1 MMKLKCLGN
10 AAGTLL
16 FLTLSMASV
25 ANGDKVATTPPV
37 VPTPGGIRNQ
47 TDATVRTSFL
57 DLHPEG
63 GLLSPGSRVRR
74 AWGSRLAVGD
84 SPSASATTFFQRWSV
99 LWNVAPTDLQ
109 PIGPFENGIHVV
121 ELPNEDAKVGNL
133 NAVYFT
139 QTAANVPVYRAFG
152 WAITRDDADF
162 PVVLAGGTLRSV
174 GNIANQIT
182 GLSLDTS
189 KLDAG
194 VFMRNVMPQFT
205 TIPRVTSPRYV
216 VWAGIDDNIQPARLG
231 VQFIAETHG
240 GPNDPNQQSFEYIV
254 DPTDGTILYQ
264 ENRILH
270 AVVTGTV
277 SGMVTDGKRADVC
290 DPEAS
295 KRLPYTAV
303 AIGSSTVYGDSNGNF
318 TSGSISGSVVVRP
331 SIANGKYF
339 RVANSDSTTLTVASQ
354 TVSSGSTTFTFNPVP
369 TELDTAQTNAY
380 YQANIVR
387 DFTLRIA
394 PNFPTIAT
402 QTGFGVNVNLAGI
415 CNAYYD
421 GISINFF
428 KAGGGCANT
437 SFSGVVHHEYGHHIV
452 NCGGSGQ
459 DAFGEGFGDV
469 MAVLILD
476 DPKLGAGF
484 QSCSTGLRNAANN
497 CQYSASGC
505 SSCGSEMH
513 DCGQLLSGIV
523 WDLRQLYGARFASTA
538 IDKVAALA
546 INEVMLHSGQSDIAD
561 DIRIDYLTLDDNNGN
576 LSDGTPNS
584 DLINQAF
591 GRHGLAGLTVPA
603 NLLASDGTFTDRVQL
618 TWSASTNTTSY
629 KILRSIGSG
638 ASAQIGTST
647 TTTFDDMTATPGT
660 VYSYT
665 VKSSNSF
672 GDSAASVANTGFVAL
687 TNGPTNL
694 IASDGA
700 FADKVALT
708 WNAVANSTGY
718 KVKRWLLNGSVSG
731 TGSGF
736 SIPDNSTNTSVI
748 TLAASNTA
756 LVSSLVIQL
765 NSFTHTYQGDL
776 TLKLTHNGI
785 TCILAQ
791 NCNSSMDLS
800 GTYVIDDAASA
811 LLCQQTATGGTYRPS
826 NSLTSAFANQQIAGD
841 WTLSITDSANVDTGA
856 ISSWGMTVNSVF
868 SPTQIGTSAS
878 TLFADTTA
886 TVATIYSYS
895 VVAIVANA
903 DTSASNTENGWRNI
917 SAPTSVAATDGT
929 LLDKVEITWGAVSG
943 ASGYKILRAIGS
955 GATAQIG
962 TSSGT
967 NFSDTSASPSTVYTY
982 SVMSVGALGDGLVS
996 ATNTGFR
1003 GSLAAPTNVA
1013 ASNDIYT
1020 DKILLTWSAAQ
1031 GASSYKILRGDSVA
1045 TLAEIAS
1052 TTATSYADLTAV
1064 AGTTYTYAVQSVSAV
1079 SFSALSNSVTG
1090 LRSLPPVLTLL
1101 ASDGDYAD
1109 KVNLSWNAVTNA
1121 ASYRVYRTDSSS
1133 FKSGT
1138 GSGFNIADF
1147 STSSSTIHIDAPAS
1161 AVSSLVKVTLTNLYH
1176 TWQGDLVLTLRHGA
1190 QQCVL
1195 ASGCN
1200 GGTDLNGTY
1209 ILSDSFSAGLCAQ
1222 TGIGGEFKPSNA
1234 LRSTFASD
1242 TANGDWTLVL
1252 SDTAGGDVG
1261 SLQSWSIQ
1269 ITSVSEPALIAT
1281 IANTTYGDTSAVA
1294 STLYT
1299 YKVDAVTSANAVI
1312 VSGSDTG
1319 WRNMLGPTGLTASDG
1334 FYNDRV
1340 IADWTAMS
1348 GAASYKIF
1356 RWVAGGSPVQIGTS
1370 VTNTY
1375 VDATAIAGG
1384 RYLYCVKA
1392 VMPMGDTAASTSDE
1406 GYAAIGTP
1414 AILVASDG
1422 AHTNRVALT
1431 WGATAGA
1438 SSYKVYR
1445 AQVSSEV
1452 TTSGTGMNLPDVSAV
1467 SATLNVV
1474 PADSTARV
1482 GAVTVSITNFRHT
1495 YQADLIV
1502 TLSHKGKSCVLFSG
1516 CNGGTDINGNY
1527 VLDDTATSVMCSQ
1540 LVTGGRYKPSNSLQ
1554 SAFVNEVA
1562 AGAWTL
1568 TVQDT
1573 ASADVGSIGTWA
1585 VNISTMGALASIATP
1600 TTNSYSDST
1609 AVAGVLYVYRVCA
1622 IIGGSETGFSNFDT
1636 GYSGSRSNFTGAGDG
1651 SNGEVV
1657 SGGATTSGEISMSGR
1672 GRWLAATRAG
1682 RRLAANG
1689 EVQPVEID
1697 SAMLFEPI
1705 SGSDP
1710 AWTIDCAT
1718 ETQESAA
1725 NLIALGSQDIDD
1737 DGEPDLCQREFGDF
1751 DFNGV
1756 VDSIDLSLL
1765 LVSLGD
1771 RDPAFGDLN
1780 HDGMIDQTDVI
1791 ILGVW
1796 IEADAQSL
1804 QTK

>member
-1 MMKLKCLGN
+1 M
-10 AAGTLL
+10 
-16 FLTLSMASV
+16 
-25 ANGDKVATTPPV
+25 
-37 VPTPGGIRNQ
+37 
-47 TDATVRTSFL
+47 
-57 DLHPEG
+57 
-63 GLLSPGSRVRR
+63 
-74 AWGSRLAVGD
+74 
-84 SPSASATTFFQRWSV
+84 
-99 LWNVAPTDLQ
+99 
-109 PIGPFENGIHVV
+109 
-121 ELPNEDAKVGNL
+121 
-133 NAVYFT
+133 
-139 QTAANVPVYRAFG
+139 
-152 WAITRDDADF
+152 
-162 PVVLAGGTLRSV
+162 
-174 GNIANQIT
+174 
-182 GLSLDTS
+182 
-189 KLDAG
+189 
-194 VFMRNVMPQFT
+194 
-205 TIPRVTSPRYV
+205 

-240 GPNDPNQQSFEYIV
+240 GPDEPNQQSFEYIV

-277 SGMVTDGKRADVC
+277 SGMVTNGKRADAC
-290 DPEAS
+290 DLEAL
-295 KRLPYTAV
+295 KRLPYTGV

-318 TSGSISGSVVVRP
+318 TSGSISGSVAVQP

-339 RVANSDSTTLTVASQ
+339 RVTNSGSTTLSVASQ

-369 TELDTAQTNAY
+369 TELQTAQTNAY

-402 QTGFGVNVNLAGI
+402 QTGFAVNVNLGGT
-415 CNAYYD
+415 CNAFYN
-421 GISINFF
+421 GSSINFY
-428 KAGGGCANT
+428 KSGGGCNNT
-437 SFSGVVHHEYGHHIV
+437 SFSGVVHHEYGHHMV
-452 NCGGSGQ
+452 RCGGSGQ

-476 DPKLGAGF
+476 DPMLGAGF

-497 CQYSASGC
+497 CQYSGSSC
-505 SSCGSEMH
+505 SSCGSEIH
-513 DCGQLLSGIV
+513 SCGQLLSGIV

-546 INEVMLHSGQSDIAD
+546 INEVMLHSGQSDIAE

-576 LSDGTPNS
+576 LGDGTPNS
-584 DLINQAF
+584 DLINEAF
-591 GRHGLAGLTVPA
+591 GRHGLAGVAVPA
-603 NLLASDGTFTDRVQL
+603 NLLASDGTYTDRVRL
-618 TWSASTNTTSY
+618 TWSASTSATSY
-629 KILRSIGSG
+629 KISRSIGGG

-660 VYSYT
+660 VYNYT
-665 VKSSNSF
+665 VKAANSF
-672 GDSAASVANTGFVAL
+672 GDSAASVANTGYVAA

-694 IASDGA
+694 IASDGG

-708 WNAVANSTGY
+708 WNVVANATGY
-718 KVKRWLLNGSVSG
+718 KVRRWLPSALVSG

-736 SIPDNSTNTSVI
+736 SISDNSTKTSVI
-748 TLAASNTA
+748 SLAAPTTA
-756 LVSSLVIQL
+756 LVSSVVIKL
-765 NSFTHTYQGDL
+765 NSCTHTYQDDL

-791 NCNSSMDLS
+791 NCNSSTDLN
-800 GTYVIDDAASA
+800 GTYVIDDAAGT
-811 LLCQQTATGGTYRPS
+811 LFCQQPATGGTYRPS
-826 NSLTSAFANQQIAGD
+826 NSLTSAFANQPLTGD
-841 WTLSITDSANVDTGA
+841 WSLTIQDSFSQDTGA
-856 ISSWGMTVNSVF
+856 ISSWGITVNSVV
-868 SPTQIGTSAS
+868 SPEQIGTSTS
-878 TLFADTTA
+878 NSFADTTA
-886 TVATIYSYS
+886 TVATVFSYS
-895 VVAIVANA
+895 VVATVANA
-903 DTSASNTENGWRNI
+903 DTASSNIDSGWKNI

-955 GATAQIG
+955 GTTTQIG

-967 NFSDTSASPSTVYTY
+967 NFSDTSATPSTVYTY

-1003 GSLAAPTNVA
+1003 GSLTAPTNVV
-1013 ASNDIYT
+1013 ASNGVYT
-1020 DKILLTWSAAQ
+1020 DKVLLTWSAAQ

-1045 TLAEIAS
+1045 TLSEIAS

-1064 AGTTYTYAVQSVSAV
+1064 AGTTYTYVVQSISSVGVSAQ
-1079 SFSALSNSVTG
+1079 SNPVTG
-1090 LRSLPPVLTLL
+1090 MRLLLPVLTLL

-1133 FKSGT
+1133 SKSGT
-1138 GSGFNIADF
+1138 GSGFNISDY
-1147 STSSSTIHIDAPAS
+1147 STSSSTIRINAPATD
-1161 AVSSLVKVTLTNLYH
+1161 VSSLVKVTLTNLYH

-1200 GGTDLNGTY
+1200 GSTDLNGTY
-1209 ILSDSFSAGLCAQ
+1209 ILSDSFTAAFCAQ
-1222 TGIGGEFKPSNA
+1222 AGSGGEFKPANA
-1234 LRSTFASD
+1234 LQSKFASD

-1269 ITSVSEPALIAT
+1269 ITSVPVPVLIAT

-1299 YKVDAVTSANAVI
+1299 YRVEAVTSANAAI

-1319 WRNMLGPTGLTASDG
+1319 WRNQLGPTGLTASDG
-1334 FYNDRV
+1334 VYKDRV
-1340 IADWTAMS
+1340 SAQWTAMS

-1356 RWVAGGSPVQIGTS
+1356 RWVEGGSPVQIGTS

-1392 VMPMGDTAASTSDE
+1392 VMPMGDTVASASDE
-1406 GYAAIGTP
+1406 GYSAIGTP

-1422 AHTNRVALT
+1422 AYTNRVALT

-1452 TTSGTGMNLPDVSAV
+1452 ATSGPGMNLPDVSAV

-1474 PADSTARV
+1474 PTDSTARV
-1482 GAVTVSITNFRHT
+1482 GAVTVSINNFRHT
-1495 YQADLIV
+1495 YQSDLIV
-1502 TLSHKGKSCVLFSG
+1502 TLSHEGKSCVLFSG
-1516 CNGGTDINGNY
+1516 CNGGTDMNGNY
-1527 VLDDTATSVMCSQ
+1527 VLDDTATSLMCSQ
-1540 LVTGGRYKPSNSLQ
+1540 LATGGRYKPSNSLQ
-1554 SAFVNEVA
+1554 SAFVNAAA

-1585 VNISTMGALASIATP
+1585 VNISTTSALASIATA

-1609 AVAGVLYVYRVCA
+1609 AVAGVLYVYGVRA
-1622 IIGGSETGFSNFDT
+1622 IIGGSESGFSNFDT
-1636 GYSGSRSNFTGAGDG
+1636 GYSGSRSKFTGDGDG
-1651 SNGEVV
+1651 S
-1657 SGGATTSGEISMSGR
+1657 A
-1672 GRWLAATRAG
+1672 
-1682 RRLAANG
+1682 
-1689 EVQPVEID
+1689 
-1697 SAMLFEPI
+1697 
-1705 SGSDP
+1705 
-1710 AWTIDCAT
+1710 
-1718 ETQESAA
+1718 
-1725 NLIALGSQDIDD
+1725 
-1737 DGEPDLCQREFGDF
+1737 
-1751 DFNGV
+1751 
-1756 VDSIDLSLL
+1756 
-1765 LVSLGD
+1765 
-1771 RDPAFGDLN
+1771 
-1780 HDGMIDQTDVI
+1780 
-1791 ILGVW
+1791 
-1796 IEADAQSL
+1796 
-1804 QTK
+1804 

>member
-1 MMKLKCLGN
+1 MMKLKWLGN

-16 FLTLSMASV
+16 FLTLSIASV
-25 ANGDKVATTPPV
+25 ANGDKAVATPPV

-109 PIGPFENGIHVV
+109 PIGPFENGTHVV

-194 VFMRNVMPQFT
+194 IFMQNVMPQFT
-205 TIPRVTSPRYV
+205 NIPRVTSPRYV

-240 GPNDPNQQSFEYIV
+240 GPDEPNQQSFEYIV

-277 SGMVTDGKRADVC
+277 SGMVTNGKRADVC
-290 DPEAS
+290 DPETS
-295 KRLPYTAV
+295 KRLPYTGV

-318 TSGSISGSVVVRP
+318 TSGSISGSVAVQP

-339 RVANSDSTTLTVASQ
+339 RVTNSGSTTLSVASQ

-369 TELDTAQTNAY
+369 TELQTAQTNAY

-402 QTGFGVNVNLAGI
+402 QTGFAVNVNLGGT
-415 CNAYYD
+415 CNAFYN
-421 GISINFF
+421 GSSINFY
-428 KAGGGCANT
+428 KSGGGCNNT
-437 SFSGVVHHEYGHHIV
+437 SFSGVVHHEYGHHMV
-452 NCGGSGQ
+452 RCGGSGQ
-459 DAFGEGFGDV
+459 GSYGEGFGDV

-476 DPKLGAGF
+476 DPMLGAGF

-497 CQYSASGC
+497 CQYSGSSC
-505 SSCGSEMH
+505 SSCGSEIH
-513 DCGQLLSGIV
+513 SCGQLLSGIV

-546 INEVMLHSGQSDIAD
+546 INEVMLHSGQSDIAE

-576 LSDGTPNS
+576 LGDGTPNS
-584 DLINQAF
+584 DLINEAF
-591 GRHGLAGLTVPA
+591 GRHGLAGVAVPA
-603 NLLASDGTFTDRVQL
+603 NLLASDGTYTDRVRL
-618 TWSASTNTTSY
+618 TWSASTSATSY
-629 KILRSIGSG
+629 KISRSIGGG

-660 VYSYT
+660 VYNYT
-665 VKSSNSF
+665 VKASNSF
-672 GDSAASVANTGFVAL
+672 GDSAASVANTGYVAA

-694 IASDGA
+694 IASDGG

-708 WNAVANSTGY
+708 WNVVANATGY
-718 KVKRWLLNGSVSG
+718 KVRRWLPSALVSG

-736 SIPDNSTNTSVI
+736 SISDNSTKTSVI
-748 TLAASNTA
+748 SLAAPTTA
-756 LVSSLVIQL
+756 LVSSVVIKL
-765 NSFTHTYQGDL
+765 NSCTHTYQDDL

-791 NCNSSMDLS
+791 NCNSSTDLN
-800 GTYVIDDAASA
+800 GTYVIDDAAGT
-811 LLCQQTATGGTYRPS
+811 LFCQQPATGGTYRPS
-826 NSLTSAFANQQIAGD
+826 NSLTSAFANQPLTGD
-841 WTLSITDSANVDTGA
+841 WSLTIQDSFSQDTGA
-856 ISSWGMTVNSVF
+856 ISSWGITVNSVV
-868 SPTQIGTSAS
+868 SPEQIGTSTS
-878 TLFADTTA
+878 NSFADTTA
-886 TVATIYSYS
+886 TVATVFSYS
-895 VVAIVANA
+895 VVATVANA
-903 DTSASNTENGWRNI
+903 DTASSNIDSGWKNI

-955 GATAQIG
+955 GTTTQIG

-967 NFSDTSASPSTVYTY
+967 NFSDTSATPSTVYTY

-1003 GSLAAPTNVA
+1003 GSLTAPTNVV
-1013 ASNDIYT
+1013 ASNGVYT
-1020 DKILLTWSAAQ
+1020 DKVLLTWSAAQ

-1045 TLAEIAS
+1045 TLSEIAS

-1064 AGTTYTYAVQSVSAV
+1064 AGTTYTYVVQSISSVGVSAQ
-1079 SFSALSNSVTG
+1079 SNPVTG
-1090 LRSLPPVLTLL
+1090 MRLLLPVLTLL

-1121 ASYRVYRTDSSS
+1121 VSYRVYRTDSSS
-1133 FKSGT
+1133 SKSGT
-1138 GSGFNIADF
+1138 GSGFNISDY
-1147 STSSSTIHIDAPAS
+1147 STSSSTIRINAPATD
-1161 AVSSLVKVTLTNLYH
+1161 VSSLVKVTLTNLYH

-1200 GGTDLNGTY
+1200 GSTDLNGTY
-1209 ILSDSFSAGLCAQ
+1209 ILSDSFTAAFCAQ
-1222 TGIGGEFKPSNA
+1222 AGSGGEFKPANA
-1234 LRSTFASD
+1234 LQSKFASD

-1269 ITSVSEPALIAT
+1269 ITSVPVPVLIAT

-1299 YKVDAVTSANAVI
+1299 YRVEAVTSANAAI

-1319 WRNMLGPTGLTASDG
+1319 WRTLLGPTGLTASDG
-1334 FYNDRV
+1334 VYNDRV
-1340 IADWTAMS
+1340 SAQWTAMS

-1356 RWVAGGSPVQIGTS
+1356 RWLEGGSPVQIGTS
-1370 VTNTY
+1370 VTNSY

-1392 VMPMGDTAASTSDE
+1392 VMPMGDTLASASDE
-1406 GYAAIGTP
+1406 GYSAIGTP

-1422 AHTNRVALT
+1422 AYTNRVALT

-1452 TTSGTGMNLPDVSAV
+1452 ATSGPGMNLPDVSAV

-1474 PADSTARV
+1474 PTDSTARV
-1482 GAVTVSITNFRHT
+1482 GAVTVSINNFRHT
-1495 YQADLIV
+1495 YQSDLIV
-1502 TLSHKGKSCVLFSG
+1502 TLSHEGKSCVLFSG

-1527 VLDDTATSVMCSQ
+1527 VLDDTATSLMCSQ
-1540 LVTGGRYKPSNSLQ
+1540 LATGGRYKPSNSLQ
-1554 SAFVNEVA
+1554 SAFVNAAA

-1585 VNISTMGALASIATP
+1585 VNISTTSALASIATA

-1609 AVAGVLYVYRVCA
+1609 AVAGVLYVYGVRA
-1622 IIGGSETGFSNFDT
+1622 IIGGSESGFSNFDT
-1636 GYSGSRSNFTGAGDG
+1636 GYSGSRSKFTGDGDG
-1651 SNGEVV
+1651 SDGEVV
-1657 SGGATTSGEISMSGR
+1657 SGGATTSGGISMSGR
-1672 GRWLAATRAG
+1672 GRWLAASRAG

-1697 SAMLFEPI
+1697 SAMFFEPI

-1756 VDSIDLSLL
+1756 VDSVDLSLL

-1771 RDPAFGDLN
+1771 MDLVFGDLN
-1780 HDGMIDQTDVI
+1780 HDGMIDQTDVM
-1791 ILGVW
+1791 ILVQWMGD
-1796 IEADAQSL
+1796 DAQTL
-1804 QTK
+1804 

>member
-109 PIGPFENGIHVV
+109 PIGPFENGTHVV

-194 VFMRNVMPQFT
+194 IFMQNVMPQFT

-240 GPNDPNQQSFEYIV
+240 GPDEPNQQSFEYIV

-277 SGMVTDGKRADVC
+277 SGMVTNGKRADVC
-290 DPEAS
+290 DPETS
-295 KRLPYTAV
+295 KRLPYTGV

-318 TSGSISGSVVVRP
+318 TSGSISGSVAVQP

-339 RVANSDSTTLTVASQ
+339 RVTNSGSTTLSVASQ

-369 TELDTAQTNAY
+369 TELQTAQTNAY

-402 QTGFGVNVNLAGI
+402 QTGFAVNVNLGGT
-415 CNAYYD
+415 CNAFYN
-421 GISINFF
+421 GSSINFY
-428 KAGGGCANT
+428 KSGGGCNNT
-437 SFSGVVHHEYGHHIV
+437 SFSGVVHHEYGHHMV
-452 NCGGSGQ
+452 RCGGSGQ

-476 DPKLGAGF
+476 DPMLGAGF
-484 QSCSTGLRNAANN
+484 QSCSTGIRNAANN
-497 CQYSASGC
+497 CQYSGSSC
-505 SSCGSEMH
+505 SSCGSEIH
-513 DCGQLLSGIV
+513 SCGQLLSGIV
-523 WDLRQLYGARFASTA
+523 WDLRQLYAARFASTA

-546 INEVMLHSGQSDIAD
+546 INEVMLHSGQSDIAE

-576 LSDGTPNS
+576 LGDGTPNS
-584 DLINQAF
+584 DLINEAF
-591 GRHGLAGLTVPA
+591 GRHGLAGVAVPA
-603 NLLASDGTFTDRVQL
+603 NLLASDGTYTDRVRL
-618 TWSASTNTTSY
+618 TWSASTSATSY
-629 KILRSIGSG
+629 KISRSIGGG

-660 VYSYT
+660 VYNYT
-665 VKSSNSF
+665 VKAANSF
-672 GDSAASVANTGFVAL
+672 GDSAASVANTGYVAA

-694 IASDGA
+694 IASDGG

-708 WNAVANSTGY
+708 WNVVANATGY
-718 KVKRWLLNGSVSG
+718 KVRRWLPSALVSG

-736 SIPDNSTNTSVI
+736 SISDNSTKTSVI
-748 TLAASNTA
+748 SLAAPTTA
-756 LVSSLVIQL
+756 LVSSVVIKL
-765 NSFTHTYQGDL
+765 NSCTHTYQDDL

-791 NCNSSMDLS
+791 NCNSSTDLN
-800 GTYVIDDAASA
+800 GTYVIDDAAGT
-811 LLCQQTATGGTYRPS
+811 LFCQQPATGGTYRPS
-826 NSLTSAFANQQIAGD
+826 NSLTSAFANQPLTGD
-841 WTLSITDSANVDTGA
+841 WSLTIQDSFSQDTGA
-856 ISSWGMTVNSVF
+856 ISSWGITVNSVV
-868 SPTQIGTSAS
+868 SPEQIGTSTS
-878 TLFADTTA
+878 NSFADTTA
-886 TVATIYSYS
+886 TVATVFSYS
-895 VVAIVANA
+895 VVATVANA
-903 DTSASNTENGWRNI
+903 DTASSNIDSGWKNI

-955 GATAQIG
+955 GTTTQIG

-967 NFSDTSASPSTVYTY
+967 NFSDTSATPSTVYTY

-1003 GSLAAPTNVA
+1003 GSLTAPTNVV
-1013 ASNDIYT
+1013 ASNGVYT
-1020 DKILLTWSAAQ
+1020 DKVLLTWSAAQ

-1045 TLAEIAS
+1045 TLSEIAS

-1064 AGTTYTYAVQSVSAV
+1064 AGTTYTYVVQSISSVGVSAQ
-1079 SFSALSNSVTG
+1079 SNPVTG
-1090 LRSLPPVLTLL
+1090 MRLLLPVLTLL

-1133 FKSGT
+1133 SKSGT
-1138 GSGFNIADF
+1138 GSGFNISDY
-1147 STSSSTIHIDAPAS
+1147 STSSSTIRINAPATD
-1161 AVSSLVKVTLTNLYH
+1161 VSSLVKVTLTNLYH

-1200 GGTDLNGTY
+1200 GSTDLNGTY
-1209 ILSDSFSAGLCAQ
+1209 ILSDSFTAAFCAQ
-1222 TGIGGEFKPSNA
+1222 AGSGGEFKPANA
-1234 LRSTFASD
+1234 LQSKFASD

-1252 SDTAGGDVG
+1252 SDTAGGDIG

-1269 ITSVSEPALIAT
+1269 ITSVPVPVLIAT

-1299 YKVDAVTSANAVI
+1299 YRVEAVTSANAAI

-1319 WRNMLGPTGLTASDG
+1319 WRTLLGPTGLTASDG
-1334 FYNDRV
+1334 VYNDRV
-1340 IADWTAMS
+1340 SAQWTAMS

-1356 RWVAGGSPVQIGTS
+1356 RWLEGGSPVQIGTS
-1370 VTNTY
+1370 VTNSY

-1392 VMPMGDTAASTSDE
+1392 VMPMGDTLASASDE
-1406 GYAAIGTP
+1406 GYSAIGTP

-1422 AHTNRVALT
+1422 AYTNRVALT

-1452 TTSGTGMNLPDVSAV
+1452 ATSGPGMNLPDVSAV

-1474 PADSTARV
+1474 PTDSTARV
-1482 GAVTVSITNFRHT
+1482 GAVTVSINNFRHT
-1495 YQADLIV
+1495 YQSDLIV
-1502 TLSHKGKSCVLFSG
+1502 TLSHEGKSCVLFSG
-1516 CNGGTDINGNY
+1516 CNGGTDMNGNY
-1527 VLDDTATSVMCSQ
+1527 VLDDTATSLMCSQ
-1540 LVTGGRYKPSNSLQ
+1540 LATGGRYKPSNSLQ
-1554 SAFVNEVA
+1554 SAFVNAAA

-1585 VNISTMGALASIATP
+1585 VNISTTSALASIATA

-1689 EVQPVEID
+1689 EVQAVEID
-1697 SAMLFEPI
+1697 GAMLFEPI

-1756 VDSIDLSLL
+1756 VDSVDLSLL

-1771 RDPAFGDLN
+1771 MDLVFGDLN
-1780 HDGMIDQTDVI
+1780 HDGMIDQTDVM
-1791 ILGVW
+1791 ILVQWMGD
-1796 IEADAQSL
+1796 DAQTL
-1804 QTK
+1804 

>member
-1 MMKLKCLGN
+1 MMKLKWLGN

-16 FLTLSMASV
+16 FLTLSIASV
-25 ANGDKVATTPPV
+25 ANGDKAATTPPV
-37 VPTPGGIRNQ
+37 IPTPGGIRNQ

-109 PIGPFENGIHVV
+109 PIGPFENGTHVV

-139 QTAANVPVYRAFG
+139 QTAATVPVYRAFG

-194 VFMRNVMPQFT
+194 VFMQNVMPQFT

-240 GPNDPNQQSFEYIV
+240 GPDEPNQQSFEYIV

-277 SGMVTDGKRADVC
+277 SGMVTDGKRADAC
-290 DPEAS
+290 DPEAL
-295 KRLPYTAV
+295 KRLPYTGV

-318 TSGSISGSVVVRP
+318 TSGSISGSVAVQP

-339 RVANSDSTTLTVASQ
+339 RVANSGSTTLSVASQ

-369 TELDTAQTNAY
+369 TELQTAQTNAY

-387 DFTLRIA
+387 DFTLRVA

-402 QTGFGVNVNLAGI
+402 QTGFAVNVNLGGT
-415 CNAYYD
+415 CNAFYN
-421 GISINFF
+421 GSSINFY
-428 KAGGGCANT
+428 KSGGGCNNT
-437 SFSGVVHHEYGHHIV
+437 SFSGVVHHEYGHHMV
-452 NCGGSGQ
+452 SCGGSSQG
-459 DAFGEGFGDV
+459 AFGEGFGDV

-476 DPKLGAGF
+476 DPMLGAGF
-484 QSCSTGLRNAANN
+484 FSCSTGIRNAANT
-497 CQYSASGC
+497 CQYSASSC
-505 SSCGSEMH
+505 SSCGSAIH
-513 DCGQLLSGIV
+513 SCGQLLSGIV

-546 INEVMLHSGQSDIAD
+546 IKEIMLHSGQSDIAE

-576 LSDGTPNS
+576 LGDGTPNS
-584 DLINQAF
+584 DLINEAF
-591 GRHGLAGLTVPA
+591 GRHGLAGVTVPA
-603 NLLASDGTFTDRVQL
+603 NLLASDGTYTDRVRL
-618 TWSASTNTTSY
+618 TWSASTSATSY
-629 KILRSIGSG
+629 KISRAIGSG
-638 ASAQIGTST
+638 TSVQIGTST
-647 TTTFDDMTATPGT
+647 TTTFDDMTAVVGT

-665 VKSSNSF
+665 VKASNSS
-672 GDSAASVANTGFVAL
+672 GDSAASVANTGYVAA

-708 WNAVANSTGY
+708 WNAVANASGY
-718 KVKRWLLNGSVSG
+718 KVRRWFPSASVSG

-736 SIPDNSTNTSVI
+736 SISDNSTNTSVI
-748 TLAASNTA
+748 SLAAPTTA
-756 LVSSLVIQL
+756 LVSSVVITL
-765 NSFTHTYQGDL
+765 NSCTHTYQGDL

-791 NCNSSMDLS
+791 NCNSSINLN
-800 GTYVIDDAASA
+800 GTYVIDDAAGT
-811 LLCQQTATGGTYRPS
+811 LFCQQPATGGTYRPS
-826 NSLTSAFANQQIAGD
+826 NALTSAFANQSLAGD
-841 WTLSITDSANVDTGA
+841 WSLTIQDSYNADTGA
-856 ISSWGMTVNSVF
+856 ISSWGITVNSAA
-868 SPTQIGTSAS
+868 SPTQIGTSTS
-878 TLFADTTA
+878 NSFADTTA
-886 TVATIYSYS
+886 TVATVYSYS
-895 VVAIVANA
+895 VMATVANA
-903 DTSASNTENGWRNI
+903 DTVSSNIDSGWKNI

-955 GATAQIG
+955 GTTTQIG

-967 NFSDTSASPSTVYTY
+967 NFSDTSATPSTVYTY
-982 SVMSVGALGDGLVS
+982 SVMSVGALGDGLIS

-1003 GSLAAPTNVA
+1003 GSLAVPTNVV
-1013 ASNDIYT
+1013 ASNGVYT
-1020 DKILLTWSAAQ
+1020 DKVLLTWSAAP
-1031 GASSYKILRGDSVA
+1031 GASSYKILRGDSLT
-1045 TLAEIAS
+1045 TLSEIAS

-1064 AGTTYTYAVQSVSAV
+1064 AGTTYTYVVQSISSVGASAQ
-1079 SFSALSNSVTG
+1079 SNPVTG
-1090 LRSLPPVLTLL
+1090 MRLLPPVLTLL

-1121 ASYRVYRTDSSS
+1121 ASYRVFRTDSSS
-1133 FKSGT
+1133 SKSGT
-1138 GSGFNIADF
+1138 GSGFNISDY
-1147 STSSSTIHIDAPAS
+1147 STSSSTIRINAPAS

-1200 GGTDLNGTY
+1200 GSTDLNGTY
-1209 ILSDSFSAGLCAQ
+1209 ILSDSLTAAFCAQ
-1222 TGIGGEFKPSNA
+1222 AGSGGEFKPANA
-1234 LRSTFASD
+1234 LQSTFASD

-1269 ITSVSEPALIAT
+1269 ITSVPVPVLIAT

-1299 YKVDAVTSANAVI
+1299 YKVEAVTSANAAI

-1319 WRNMLGPTGLTASDG
+1319 WRNQLGPTGLTASDG
-1334 FYNDRV
+1334 VYKDRV
-1340 IADWTAMS
+1340 SAQWTAMS
-1348 GAASYKIF
+1348 GAGSYKIF
-1356 RWVAGGSPVQIGTS
+1356 RWVEGGSPVQIGTS

-1392 VMPMGDTAASTSDE
+1392 VMPMGDTVASASDE
-1406 GYAAIGTP
+1406 GYSAIGTP

-1422 AHTNRVALT
+1422 AYTNRVALT
-1431 WGATAGA
+1431 WGATAGE

-1452 TTSGTGMNLPDVSAV
+1452 ATSGSGMNLPDVSAV

-1482 GAVTVSITNFRHT
+1482 GAVTVSINNFRHT
-1495 YQADLIV
+1495 YQSDLIV
-1502 TLSHKGKSCVLFSG
+1502 TLSHEGKSCVLFSG

-1527 VLDDTATSVMCSQ
+1527 VLDDTATSLMCSQ
-1540 LVTGGRYKPSNSLQ
+1540 LATGGRYKPSNSLQ
-1554 SAFVNEVA
+1554 SAFVNAAA

-1585 VNISTMGALASIATP
+1585 VNISTTGALASIATA

-1609 AVAGVLYVYRVCA
+1609 AGAGVLYVYGVRA
-1622 IIGGSETGFSNFDT
+1622 IIGGSESGFSNFDT
-1636 GYSGSRSNFTGAGDG
+1636 GYSGSRSKFTGDGD
-1651 SNGEVV
+1651 SSDGEVI
-1657 SGGATTSGEISMSGR
+1657 SGGATTSGGISMSGR
-1672 GRWLAATRAG
+1672 GRWLAASRAG

-1697 SAMLFEPI
+1697 SAMFFEPI

-1710 AWTIDCAT
+1710 AWTIECAT

-1771 RDPAFGDLN
+1771 MDLVFGDLN
-1780 HDGMIDQTDVI
+1780 HDGMIDQADVM
-1791 ILGVW
+1791 ILVQWMGD
-1796 IEADAQSL
+1796 DAQTL
-1804 QTK
+1804 